1 MASKRAAIAWAKGM
15 LERLRNSFPAR
26 VAARFSDTY
35 ILSISASISF
45 YTLLSLAPLVLLLL
59 WGTTFLLPA
68 AKDEFFKQID
78 MLAGPEA
85 KNTAQM
91 IVDNASATPDTGS
104 MAAVLGGLVLLF
116 GASIVFAQLQ
126 QALNRIFRAEN
137 QALGGVLGF
146 LRKRLIGMGVV
157 FGLGFLIVVSM
168 IAHAVLQLVI
178 DQLPGGTTVYST
190 LIAFVLYGLVFGT
203 VYHVLPDRPAGWK
216 LSMAGGFIT
225 AGLFL
230 VGRWAIGLYLGHAAL
245 GSAYGPAGGLVVLLV
260 WIYYSAIVFFSGAL
274 MTAMFDEMR
283 KQGRAAQPW

>member
-1 MASKRAAIAWAKGM
+1 MATDRPDSP
-15 LERLRNSFPAR
+15 RLKALLDRLGHSFPAR
-26 VAARFSDTY
+26 AARRFGDTY

-45 YTLLSLAPLVLLLL
+45 YTLLSLAPMVLLLL
-59 WGTTFLLPA
+59 WVTTQLLPA
-68 AKDEFFKQID
+68 AREEFFRQIA

-85 KNTAQM
+85 EATAQL
-91 IVDNASATPDTGS
+91 IVANAEATPDTGS
-104 MAAVLGGLVLLF
+104 LAAVIGIVVLLF

-137 QALGGVLGF
+137 QALGGLLGF

-168 IAHAVLQLVI
+168 VAHAFLQLFI
-178 DQLPGGTTVYST
+178 DQLPGGAAVYSI
-190 LIAFVLYGLVFGT
+190 LIAFVLYGLVFGV

-245 GSAYGPAGGLVVLLV
+245 GSAYGPAGGVVVLLV
-260 WIYYSAIVFFSGAL
+260 WIYYSAIVFFTGAL
-274 MTAMFDEMR
+274 LTAMFDEMR
-283 KQGRAAQPW
+283 TQARAAQPW

>member
-1 MASKRAAIAWAKGM
+1 MATARQLLARAKGL
-15 LERLRNSFPAR
+15 LERLQDSFPAR
-26 VAARFSDTY
+26 LARRFAETY
-35 ILSISASISF
+35 ILSIAASISF
-45 YTLLSLAPLVLLLL
+45 YTLLSLAPLVLLLM

-68 AKDEFFKQID
+68 AKEEFFKQVD

-91 IVDNASATPDTGS
+91 IVENASATPDTGS
-104 MAAVLGGLVLLF
+104 VAALLGGLVLLF

-137 QALGGVLGF
+137 EALGGMLGF

-157 FGLGFLIVVSM
+157 FGVGFLIVVSM
-168 IAHAVLQLVI
+168 IAHALLQLVI
-178 DQLPGGTTVYST
+178 DELPGGTTVYSS
-190 LIAFVLYGLVFGT
+190 LIAFVLYGLVFGI

-216 LSMAGGFIT
+216 LSMLGGFIT
-225 AGLFL
+225 AALFL

-260 WIYYSAIVFFSGAL
+260 WIYYSAIVFFTGAL

-283 KQGRAAQPW
+283 SQNRAAQPW

>member
-1 MASKRAAIAWAKGM
+1 MAS
-15 LERLRNSFPAR
+15 ERPALDRLKDLLGRLQQSFPAQ
-26 VAARFSDTY
+26 VASRFSDTY

-68 AKDEFFKQID
+68 AKDEFFRQIET
-78 MLAGPEA
+78 LAGPEA
-85 KNTAQM
+85 KNTAQL
-91 IVDNASATPDTGS
+91 IVENASATPDTGS
-104 MAAVLGGLVLLF
+104 VAALLGGLVLLF

-137 QALGGVLGF
+137 QGLGGVLGF

-168 IAHAVLQLVI
+168 IAHALLQLVI
-178 DQLPGGTTVYST
+178 DQLPGGMGVYSV
-190 LIAFVLYGLVFGT
+190 LIAFVLYGLVFGV

-216 LSMAGGFIT
+216 LSMLGGFIT
-225 AGLFL
+225 AALFL

-260 WIYYSAIVFFSGAL
+260 WIYYSAIVFFTGGL
-274 MTAMFDEMR
+274 LTAMFDERR
-283 KQGRAAQPW
+283 KEGRAAQPW

>member
-1 MASKRAAIAWAKGM
+1 MASERPASTRFKRLLDRW
-15 LERLRNSFPAR
+15 RHSFVAR
-26 VAARFSDTY
+26 AAARFGETY
-35 ILSISASISF
+35 VLSISASISF

-68 AKDEFFKQID
+68 AKDEFFRQIE

-85 KNTAQM
+85 ESTAQL
-91 IVDNASATPDTGS
+91 IVENAQSTPDTGS
-104 MAAVLGGLVLLF
+104 LAAILGILVLLF

-146 LRKRLIGMGVV
+146 LRKRLIGMGGV

-168 IAHAVLQLVI
+168 IAHALLQMVI
-178 DQLPGGTTVYST
+178 DQLPGGATVYST
-190 LIAFVLYGLVFGT
+190 LIAFVLYGLVFGV

-225 AGLFL
+225 AALFL
-230 VGRWAIGLYLGHAAL
+230 LGRWAIGLYLGHASL

-260 WIYYSAIVFFSGAL
+260 WIYYSAIVFFTGAL
-274 MTAMFDEMR
+274 FTAMFDEMR
-283 KQGRAAQPW
+283 KEGRAAQPW